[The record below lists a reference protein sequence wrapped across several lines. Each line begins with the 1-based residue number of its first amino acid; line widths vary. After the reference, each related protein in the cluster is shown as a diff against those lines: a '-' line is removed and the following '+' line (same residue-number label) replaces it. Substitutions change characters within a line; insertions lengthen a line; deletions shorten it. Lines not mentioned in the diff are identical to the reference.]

1 MAESIQGI
9 KVSALPEATQT
20 QLTDTSVTIID
31 DGTTTRKTKLSTFV
45 EWLKGKI
52 IKNTLTQAST
62 GYALDAYQ
70 GKLLKDEVDELNS
83 AMKIDLGTTETPT
96 HELYEGK
103 RIYTK
108 YIDCVDLPNSGDKIY
123 QLDIP
128 GTFFWVDWGNSYIYS
143 NAESFRRTMY
153 PLNYANPKTG
163 KGITYALDRY
173 DKNIVFRTN
182 ENWQGYNAF
191 IVVKYYY

>member
-1 MAESIQGI
+1 MANII
-9 KVSALPEATQT
+9 KRAIRIFNGREWDKYYPETSADQVVYTKP
-20 QLTDTSVTIID
+20 
-31 DGTTTRKTKLSTFV
+31 DGT
-45 EWLKGKI
+45 
-52 IKNTLTQAST
+52 ASNVQT
-62 GYALDAYQ
+62 
-70 GKLLKDEVDELNS
+70 ELAEQNS

-108 YIDCVDLPNSGDKIY
+108 YIDCADLPNSGDKIY
-123 QLDIP
+123 QLNIP

-143 NAESFRRTMY
+143 DAESFRGTIY

-173 DKNIVFRTN
+173 GKNIVFTTN